1 MDETPEN
8 ANGDGTVGDPS
19 DTQQEQDARWMLR
32 SLGVALQGVGLAS
45 PNPTVGCLIVRENR
59 IVGRG
64 FHQYAQRDHAEVVAL
79 KEAGEAAR
87 GATAYVTLEPCS
99 HYGRTGPC
107 ARALIEAGVARVVAA
122 TGDPNPLVQGR
133 GLAMLREAGIY
144 VSAGLMAS
152 EARTLNDAFAHF
164 IRHHMPLVSLK
175 IAATLDGAIAPP
187 PSGQRERA
195 SFPITGPASRARV
208 QELRHAH
215 DALLTGIGTVLAD
228 DPLLTD
234 RSQRTRRRPLLRVVL
249 DSQLRL
255 PLASRILDGVQ
266 DDLLIVT
273 RNEVTRS
280 EDRARQ
286 QALTDRGARILQID
300 AQAEGG
306 ISLRALLQYLG
317 QQDIT
322 SVLIEAGAR
331 LNRSALA
338 ADVVDKLYLFQA
350 PRFLG
355 PGAVPML
362 AGAHAASLP
371 RLFRYQTERV
381 EEDTLIEG
389 YIHDPWE
396 LPFNSETASQAG
408 SSDLKASNF

>member
-8 ANGDGTVGDPS
+8 ANGVPAADDSS
-19 DTQQEQDARWMLR
+19 DSQQQDVRWMQC
-32 SLGVALQGVGLAS
+32 ALALARQGVGLAS
-45 PNPTVGCLIVRENR
+45 PNPTVGCVIVRENG

-64 FHQYAQRDHAEVVAL
+64 FHQYAHRDHAEVVAL
-79 KEAGEAAR
+79 AEAGGAAR
-87 GATAYVTLEPCS
+87 AATAYVTLEPCS

-107 ARALIEAGVARVVAA
+107 ARALIDAGIARVVAA
-122 TGDPNPLVQGR
+122 TSDPNPLVQGR
-133 GLAMLREAGIY
+133 GLAMLREAGVD
-144 VSAGLMAS
+144 VSVGLLAT
-152 EARTLNDAFAHF
+152 EARELNDAFAHF
-164 IRHHMPLVSLK
+164 IRHHTPLVSLK

-187 PSGQRERA
+187 PGTHLESHTKRA
-195 SFPITGPASRARV
+195 SFPITGPASWARV

-215 DALLTGIGTVLAD
+215 DALVTGIGTVLAD

-234 RSQRTRRRPLLRVVL
+234 RSQRPRRRRLLRIVL

-273 RNEVTRS
+273 RS
-280 EDRARQ
+280 EDHARQ
-286 QALTDRGARILQID
+286 QALTNRGTRILRID

-306 ISLRALLQYLG
+306 ISLRALLEHLA
-317 QQDIT
+317 QQDVI
-322 SVLIEAGAR
+322 SVMIEAGAR
-331 LNRSALA
+331 LNRSALV

-355 PGAVPML
+355 PDAVPML
-362 AGAHAASLP
+362 AGAHATSLP
-371 RLFRYQTERV
+371 RLLHYRTERM
-381 EEDTLIEG
+381 EEDSLTEG

-396 LPFNSETASQAG
+396 LPASAPG
-408 SSDLKASNF
+408 L

>member
-1 MDETPEN
+1 MAETPEN
-8 ANGDGTVGDPS
+8 ASDVGTVGDPS
-19 DTQQEQDARWMLR
+19 DSQQQQDVRWMLR
-32 SLGVALQGVGLAS
+32 ALGVALQGVGLAS
-45 PNPTVGCLIVRENR
+45 PNPTVGCIIVRENR

-107 ARALIEAGVARVVAA
+107 ARALIEAGVARVIAA

-133 GLAMLREAGIY
+133 GLAMLREAGID
-144 VSAGLMAS
+144 VSVGLMAS
-152 EARTLNDAFAHF
+152 EARQLNDAFAHF
-164 IRHHMPLVSLK
+164 IRHHTPLVSLK
-175 IAATLDGAIAPP
+175 IAATLDGAIAPLLSELP
-187 PSGQRERA
+187 ERA
-195 SFPITGPASRARV
+195 SYPITGPASRARV
-208 QELRHAH
+208 QALRHAH
-215 DALLTGIGTVLAD
+215 DALLTGVGTVLAD

-234 RSQRTRRRPLLRVVL
+234 RSRRARRHPLLRIVL

-273 RNEVTRS
+273 RS

-286 QALTDRGARILQID
+286 QALTDRGARILKID

-306 ISLRALLQYLG
+306 ISLRALVQHLG

-322 SVLIEAGAR
+322 SVMIEAGAR
-331 LNRSALA
+331 LNRSTLA

-371 RLFRYQTERV
+371 RLLRYQTERI

-396 LPFNSETASQAG
+396 LPFTSETASQAG
-408 SSDLKASNF
+408 SSSMKASTF

>member
-8 ANGDGTVGDPS
+8 ASDAGTVGDPS
-19 DTQQEQDARWMLR
+19 DSQQQQDARWMLR
-32 SLGVALQGVGLAS
+32 ALGVALQGVGLAS
-45 PNPTVGCLIVRENR
+45 PNPTVGCIIVRENR

-107 ARALIEAGVARVVAA
+107 SRALIEAGVARVVAA
-122 TGDPNPLVQGR
+122 TSDPNPLVQGR
-133 GLAMLREAGIY
+133 GLAMLREAGVD
-144 VSAGLMAS
+144 VSVGPLAI
-152 EARTLNDAFAHF
+152 EARAVNDAFAHF
-164 IRHHMPLVSLK
+164 IRHHTPLVSLK

-187 PSGQRERA
+187 PHTQRERA
-195 SFPITGPASRARV
+195 SFPITGPAARARV

-234 RSQRTRRRPLLRVVL
+234 RSQRPRRRPLLRIVL

-255 PLASRILDGVQ
+255 PLASRILEGVD

-273 RNEVTRS
+273 RNE
-280 EDRARQ
+280 DHARQ
-286 QALTDRGARILQID
+286 QALIDRGARILKID
-300 AQAEGG
+300 AQADGG
-306 ISLRALLQYLG
+306 ISLRALLEHLS
-317 QQDIT
+317 QQDIA
-322 SVLIEAGAR
+322 SVMIEAGAR
-331 LNRSALA
+331 LNRSALV
-338 ADVVDKLYLFQA
+338 ADIVDKLYLFQA

-355 PGAVPML
+355 PDAVPML
-362 AGAHAASLP
+362 AGAHATSLP
-371 RLFRYQTERV
+371 RLLHYRTERI

-396 LPFNSETASQAG
+396 LTLNS
-408 SSDLKASNF
+408 

>member
-1 MDETPEN
+1 M
-8 ANGDGTVGDPS
+8 
-19 DTQQEQDARWMLR
+19 QWMQA
-32 SLGVALQGVGLAS
+32 ALELAHQGVGLAS
-45 PNPTVGCLIVRENR
+45 PNPTVGCVIVRDNQ

-79 KEAGEAAR
+79 AEAGGAAR

-99 HYGRTGPC
+99 HHGRTGPC

-122 TGDPNPLVQGR
+122 TGDPNPLVEGR
-133 GLAMLREAGIY
+133 GFAMLREAGVD
-144 VSAGLMAS
+144 VSVGVLET
-152 EARTLNDAFAHF
+152 EARELNDAFAHY
-164 IRHHMPLVSLK
+164 IRHRTPLVSLK

-187 PSGQRERA
+187 PGTHPKRA
-195 SFPITGPASRARV
+195 SFPITGLASRDRV

-234 RSQRTRRRPLLRVVL
+234 RSQRQRRRPLLRIVL

-255 PLASRILDGVQ
+255 PLKSRILEGVE

-273 RNEVTRS
+273 HSGVTHS
-280 EDRARQ
+280 ETLARH
-286 QALTDRGARILQID
+286 QALTARGARILVID

-306 ISLRALLQYLG
+306 ISLRTLLQHLG
-317 QQDIT
+317 RQDIT
-322 SVLIEAGAR
+322 SVMIEGGAR

-338 ADVVDKLYLFQA
+338 AGLVDRLFLFLA

-362 AGAHAASLP
+362 AGAHATSLP
-371 RLFRYQTERV
+371 RLLRYRTERIGNGDGDDMLV
-381 EEDTLIEG
+381 SG

-396 LPFNSETASQAG
+396 MPVEQG
-408 SSDLKASNF
+408 IRD

>member
-1 MDETPEN
+1 MAETPEN
-8 ANGDGTVGDPS
+8 ASEVGTVGDPS
-19 DTQQEQDARWMLR
+19 DSQQQQDARWMLR
-32 SLGVALQGVGLAS
+32 ALTLAREGIGLAS
-45 PNPTVGCLIVRENR
+45 PNPTVGCVIVRENR

-107 ARALIEAGVARVVAA
+107 TRALIEAGVARVVAA

-133 GLAMLREAGIY
+133 GFAMLREAGID
-144 VSAGLMAS
+144 VSVGLMAS
-152 EARTLNDAFAHF
+152 EARQLNDAFAHF
-164 IRHHMPLVSLK
+164 IRHRTPLVSLK

-187 PSGQRERA
+187 PTGQRERA

-234 RSQRTRRRPLLRVVL
+234 RSQRPRRRRLLRIVL

-255 PLASRILDGVQ
+255 PLDSRILDGVE

-273 RNEVTRS
+273 HTEVTRS

-286 QALTDRGARILQID
+286 QALMDRGARILKID

-306 ISLRALLQYLG
+306 ISLRALLQHLG

-322 SVLIEAGAR
+322 SVMIEAGAR

-355 PGAVPML
+355 PDAVPML
-362 AGAHAASLP
+362 AGTHAASLP
-371 RLFRYQTERV
+371 RLLRYHTERV
-381 EEDTLIEG
+381 EEDTLTEG
-389 YIHDPWE
+389 YIRDPWE
-396 LPFNSETASQAG
+396 MTPVQA
-408 SSDLKASNF
+408 AR

>member
-8 ANGDGTVGDPS
+8 ASGVPATGDSS
-19 DTQQEQDARWMLR
+19 DAQQQDVRWMR
-32 SLGVALQGVGLAS
+32 CALALARQGIGLAS
-45 PNPTVGCLIVRENR
+45 PNPTVGCVIVRESR

-64 FHQYAQRDHAEVVAL
+64 FHQYAHRDHAEVVAL
-79 KEAGEAAR
+79 AEAGEAAR

-107 ARALIEAGVARVVAA
+107 ARVLIEAGVSRVIAA
-122 TGDPNPLVQGR
+122 TSDPNPLVQGQ
-133 GLAMLREAGIY
+133 GLAMLREAGVD
-144 VSAGLMAS
+144 VSVGLLAS
-152 EARTLNDAFAHF
+152 EARELNDAFAHF
-164 IRHHMPLVSLK
+164 IRHHTPLVSLK

-187 PSGQRERA
+187 AGTHQEGHTGRA

-234 RSQRTRRRPLLRVVL
+234 RSQRPRRRPLLRIVL

-255 PLASRILDGVQ
+255 PLTSLILQGVQ

-273 RNEVTRS
+273 RS
-280 EDRARQ
+280 EDHARQ
-286 QALTDRGARILQID
+286 QALIDRGARILKID

-306 ISLRALLQYLG
+306 ISLRALLEHLG
-317 QQDIT
+317 HEDIA
-322 SVLIEAGAR
+322 SVMIEAGAR

-355 PGAVPML
+355 PDAIPML
-362 AGAHAASLP
+362 GGAHATSLP
-371 RLFRYQTERV
+371 RLLHYRTARI

-389 YIHDPWE
+389 YIHDPWG
-396 LPFNSETASQAG
+396 LGASAHP
-408 SSDLKASNF
+408 

>member
-8 ANGDGTVGDPS
+8 ASGFLGDPS
-19 DTQQEQDARWMLR
+19 DAQQQDLQWMLHA
-32 SLGVALQGVGLAS
+32 LGVAVQGVGRAS
-45 PNPTVGCLIVRENR
+45 PNPTVGCIIVRENR

-64 FHQYAQRDHAEVVAL
+64 FHQYAERDHAEVVAL

-107 ARALIEAGVARVVAA
+107 ARALIDAGVARVVAA
-122 TGDPNPLVQGR
+122 TADPNPLVGGR
-133 GLAMLREAGIY
+133 GFAMLREAG
-144 VSAGLMAS
+144 VDASAGLLAR
-152 EARTLNDAFAHF
+152 EARELNDAFAHF
-164 IRHHMPLVSLK
+164 VRQRTPLVSLK

-187 PSGQRERA
+187 RSAHQERA
-195 SFPITGPASRARV
+195 SFPITSARSRAHV

-234 RSQRTRRRPLLRVVL
+234 RSQHPRRRPLLRIVL

-255 PLASRILDGVQ
+255 PLSSRIVQ
-266 DDLLIVT
+266 DVEDDLLIVT
-273 RNEVTRS
+273 RS
-280 EDRARQ
+280 EDDTRRH
-286 QALTDRGARILQID
+286 ALTARGARVLTIG
-300 AQAEGG
+300 AQADGG
-306 ISLRALLQYLG
+306 ISLRPLLKHLG
-317 QQDIT
+317 EQDIT

-331 LNRSALA
+331 LNRSALV

-355 PGAVPML
+355 PGSVPML
-362 AGAHAASLP
+362 AGPEATSLP
-371 RLFRYQTERV
+371 HLIRYRTEQIAD
-381 EEDTLIEG
+381 DTLIAG
-389 YIHDPWE
+389 YIHDPW
-396 LPFNSETASQAG
+396 AG
-408 SSDLKASNF
+408 SDRE